1 VANSERGRVDL
12 KHASAA
18 RCPAV
23 AWRHSA
29 VGDGGD
35 ARRPFPRHSSFQ
47 WRNGELFRR
56 ARRLAEDCEQAR
68 GARVRL
74 LERPCRFGQQGFT
87 SRNHLNRVAIT
98 AGHKNAFV
106 WLATPERLQNFIS
119 HASKLG

>member
-1 VANSERGRVDL
+1 MAVT
-12 KHASAA
+12 HAGHFHAIVRFSGATASCLGGPAA
-18 RCPAV
+18 
-23 AWRHSA
+23 W
-29 VGDGGD
+29 
-35 ARRPFPRHSSFQ
+35 
-47 WRNGELFRR
+47 
-56 ARRLAEDCEQAR
+56 AEDCEQAQ